1 MVLLDTHIWVWWLF
15 ADSRLTAEERL
26 ELDRLASNHEVAIS
40 AISVWEVQMLVRK
53 RRISIHLPF
62 EQWIREATRPDI
74 VDIVPLDSNVAIAVY
89 NLPADFHG
97 DPADKMITAS
107 AISRNYSLATDDGAI
122 RRSELVE
129 YWAVD
134 KA

>member
-1 MVLLDTHIWVWWLF
+1 MVLLDTHIWIWWLF

-62 EQWIREATRPDI
+62 EQWIREATRPD
-74 VDIVPLDSNVAIAVY
+74 VVNIVPLDSNVAIAVY

-97 DPADKMITAS
+97 DPADKMVIAS
-107 AISRNYSLATDDGAI
+107 AISRNYTLATDDNAI

-129 YWAVD
+129 YWAVV